1 MGRMLP
7 LRKIAVALLLLP
19 FMAWGPACPG
29 GPAAH
34 LALAQDADGGA
45 PEAGNETVRRG
56 VGDLFQAAKS
66 GHPSLLQDA
75 EREVVRG
82 LMDGLEACASEGKID
97 AGRYE
102 QVLADYDS
110 AKHLFRELP
119 YTLEVDPGNGLRP
132 FSLPLRRHPWW
143 DLTLRPPH
151 GWQAVLI
158 ESGARLVAVNQ

>member
-1 MGRMLP
+1 MGRLVWP
-7 LRKIAVALLLLP
+7 GRKLGLALLLLP
-19 FMAWGPACPG
+19 FMAWGAGLQG

-34 LALAQDADGGA
+34 MALAEEADGG
-45 PEAGNETVRRG
+45 ESGNETVRRG

-75 EREVVRG
+75 EREIVSG

-158 ESGARLVAVNQ
+158 ESGARLVAVNR

>member
-1 MGRMLP
+1 MGRLP
-7 LRKIAVALLLLP
+7 LRPRFLAIALLLLP
-19 FMAWGPACPG
+19 FLAWGPYNPG
-29 GPAAH
+29 QRS
-34 LALAQDADGGA
+34 ALADEAIDTTQSAPLDGA
-45 PEAGNETVRRG
+45 VRRG

-75 EREVVRG
+75 EREVVGG
-82 LMDGLEACASEGKID
+82 LIDGLEACTSDGKVD

-102 QVLADYDS
+102 QVLADYDA

-143 DLTLRPPH
+143 DLTQRPPH

-158 ESGARLVAVNQ
+158 ESGARLVAQNR